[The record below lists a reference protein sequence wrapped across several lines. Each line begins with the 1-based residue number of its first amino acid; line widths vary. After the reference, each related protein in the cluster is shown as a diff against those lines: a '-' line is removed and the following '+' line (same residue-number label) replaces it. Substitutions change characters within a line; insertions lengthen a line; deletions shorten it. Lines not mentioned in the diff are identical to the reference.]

1 MYQFIKPFFDK
12 KMSILRD
19 MVPLS
24 YTRLYILKEKA
35 ESEDRLFIGGKFLL
49 GLVELWKETTIKLNV
64 I

>member
-1 MYQFIKPFFDK
+1 
-12 KMSILRD
+12 MSILRD

-49 GLVELWKETTIKLNV
+49 GLVELWKETTIKLNA